1 MLEYARWKY
10 YLIVAVIIVC
20 ALFALPTVFGE
31 DPALQIVRRDHN
43 PITTATEQ
51 TFEQY
56 LTSHGVQFT
65 KTSLDGGQLMIRFSS
80 VPEQLKARDAVSDK
94 FSDQY
99 IAALSFAPRTP
110 AFLRAM
116 GLKPMKLGLDLRGG
130 LDLLYQV
137 DVQASVQQLLEGY
150 AQDVR
155 RALTSANIPFTE
167 ARLIAAQGSDQ
178 QNAVRITLPANADA
192 GKVRDLVAKT
202 VPDFVVSVTSLPGGT
217 AIDGVLPPAKI
228 RDREDYAIQQNLV
241 TLRNRVNE
249 LGVSEPIVER
259 QGLDRI
265 DVQLPGVTNSAEVK
279 NILGKVATLEFR
291 MVDET
296 DNPIQAAQTGEVPPG
311 TKLYTNT
318 IDGQPILLKR
328 EIIATGDELTSA
340 SFSMGQE
347 GPQVNI
353 RLDSRAGERMLQ
365 NTRRNIGKQMG
376 IVYIEKRRE
385 TKTVDGKK
393 VTRDV
398 TEEKVINHATI
409 QGVFSNTFM
418 ITGLNPGE
426 GRDLAL
432 EIRSGSLSVPISEV
446 SERAIG
452 PSLGQDNIDKGIA
465 ALVIGMAGV
474 FIFMAIYY
482 RVFGLVADAVLA
494 ANVIVLAGLLSMF
507 GSVLSLPG
515 IAGIILT
522 VGMAVDANVLIYE
535 RIREELRN
543 GVTPQA
549 AIRAGFEKAFS
560 AIADSN
566 VTTLIAGVVLW
577 VLGTGA
583 IRGFAVVLTLGIATS
598 MFTSL
603 MGSRALVTLLY
614 GGRRKIA
621 RLPI

>member
-10 YLIVAVIIVC
+10 ILIAAVLAIAI
-20 ALFALPTVFGE
+20 LFALPTVFGE
-31 DPALQIVRRDHN
+31 DPALQVARRDHN
-43 PITTATEQ
+43 PITAATEQ
-51 TFEQY
+51 TFEQF
-56 LTSHGVQFT
+56 LTSRGVHFT
-65 KTSLDGGQLMIRFSS
+65 KTYLDGGRLMIRFAN
-80 VPEQLKARDAVSDK
+80 VAEQLKGRDAVTEK
-94 FSDQY
+94 YSDQY
-99 IAALSFAPRTP
+99 VAAMSFAPRTP
-110 AFLRAM
+110 EVLRAL
-116 GLKPMKLGLDLRGG
+116 GLKPMPLGLDLRGG

-137 DVQASVQQLLEGY
+137 DVQSAVVQLLNGY
-150 AQDVR
+150 AQDIR
-155 RALTSANIPFTE
+155 RALTAANLPFTDVKLE
-167 ARLIAAQGSDQ
+167 AVNGSTE
-178 QNAVRITLPANADA
+178 QNAVRVTLPANANVDA
-192 GKVRDLVAKT
+192 VRELVAKT
-202 VPDFVVSVTSLPGGT
+202 VPDFQVSVVSLPSGT
-217 AIDGVLPPAKI
+217 AVQGLLPPAKI
-228 RDREDYAIQQNLV
+228 REREDYAIQQNLV

-249 LGVSEPIVER
+249 LGVAEPIVQR

-265 DVQLPGVTNSAEVK
+265 NVQLPGVQNSAEVK
-279 NILGKVATLEFR
+279 DILGKVATLEFR
-291 MVDET
+291 MVDDT
-296 DNPIQAAQTGEVPPG
+296 DNAYEAARTGEAPPG
-311 TKLYTNT
+311 TKLYYTS
-318 IDGQPILLKR
+318 DGQPILLKR
-328 EIIATGDELTSA
+328 EIIATGDELTTA
-340 SFSMGQE
+340 SFSTGQE

-365 NTRRNIGKQMG
+365 TTRANLNKQMAV
-376 IVYIEKRRE
+376 VYIEKRRE
-385 TKTVDGKK
+385 TKVVDGKK

-398 TEEKVINHATI
+398 TDEKVINHATI
-409 QGVFSNTFM
+409 RGVFSNQFM
-418 ITGLNPGE
+418 ITGLNAGE

-432 EIRSGSLSVPISEV
+432 LLRSGSLAVPV
-446 SERAIG
+446 YPVQERVVG
-452 PSLGQDNIDKGIA
+452 PSLGQENIDKGID

-482 RVFGLVADAVLA
+482 KVFGLVADCVLA
-494 ANVIVLAGLLSMF
+494 ANVILLTALLAMVGTA
-507 GSVLSLPG
+507 LSLPG

-598 MFTSL
+598 MFTAL

>member
-1 MLEYARWKY
+1 MLEYPRWKY
-10 YLIVAVIIVC
+10 FLIAAVLLVAI
-20 ALFALPTVFGE
+20 LFALPTVFGE
-31 DPALQIVRRDHN
+31 DPALQIERRDHN
-43 PITTATEQ
+43 PITAEIEH

-56 LTSHGVQFT
+56 LESRGVHFTS
-65 KTSLDGGQLMIRFSS
+65 SYREGGRLMIRFPTVS
-80 VPEQLKARDAVSDK
+80 EQLKGRDAVTDRY
-94 FSDQY
+94 SDQY
-99 IAALSFAPRTP
+99 VAALSFAPRTP
-110 AFLRAM
+110 TVLRAL
-116 GLKPMKLGLDLRGG
+116 GLKPMPLGLDLRGG

-137 DVQASVQQLLEGY
+137 DVQAAVKQLLESY
-150 AQDVR
+150 AQDIR
-155 RALTSANIPFTE
+155 RALTTSNLPFTDVT
-167 ARLIAAQGSDQ
+167 LIAANGSSE
-178 QNAVRITLPANADA
+178 QNGVRVALPANANVDA
-192 GKVRDLVAKT
+192 VRALVAKT
-202 VPDFVVSVTSLPGGT
+202 DPDLTVSTVSLPGGGT
-217 AIDGVLPPAKI
+217 AIEGVLPPPKI
-228 RDREDYAIQQNLV
+228 REREDYAIQQDLV

-249 LGVSEPIVER
+249 LGVAEPIVQR

-265 DVQLPGVTNSAEVK
+265 NVQLPGVQNSAEVK
-279 NILGKVATLEFR
+279 DLLGKTATLEFR
-291 MVDET
+291 LVDQN
-296 DNPIQAAQTGEVPPG
+296 DNPYQAAQTGEAPPG
-311 TKLYTNT
+311 TKLYYTS
-318 IDGQPILLKR
+318 DGQPILLKR
-328 EIIATGDELTSA
+328 EIIATGDELTNA
-340 SFSMGQE
+340 SFSIGQE
-347 GPQVNI
+347 GPQVNV
-353 RLDSRAGERMLQ
+353 RLDSRAGERMLKTTQ
-365 NTRRNIGKQMG
+365 ANVGKQMAV
-376 IVYIEKRRE
+376 VYIEKRRE
-385 TKTVDGKK
+385 TKVIDGKP

-398 TEEKVINHATI
+398 TDEKVINHATI
-409 QGVFSNTFM
+409 QGVFSNSFM
-418 ITGLNPGE
+418 ITGLNAGE

-432 EIRSGSLSVPISEV
+432 LLRSGSLSVPTYLV
-446 SERAIG
+446 QERVVG
-452 PSLGQDNIDKGIA
+452 PSLGQANINRGID

-494 ANVIVLAGLLSMF
+494 ANVILLTALLSMIH
-507 GSVLSLPG
+507 SALSLPG

-549 AIRAGFEKAFS
+549 AIRAGFEKALS

-598 MFTSL
+598 MFTAL